1 MNQVHVA
8 RVARE
13 GEIVAVRK
21 QRIERAERVVSGLVI
36 TRRGIDLEPQTRR
49 PGHVGDGVP
58 TAAAHGPGAD
68 AFAADVT
75 SLAHCF
81 EVPVEAAARA
91 GVSDIEVVA
100 ALVAARVEK
109 GSLVE
114 NEALIVRRQ
123 VTRADVLTLD
133 PHASILEMLAGEVV
147 EEMLV
152 AILNRHAP
160 ESNRAPLALL
170 PVQPRGVV
178 GLPDV
183 RTVAHR
189 DEALEIERHLLPSHP
204 GLQRAAPERIDVGD
218 EGQAEIQRV
227 LVDRR
232 DDVFRRRA
240 DVLELDEELPV
251 RIRPN
256 VDVPLETV
264 QEVTVASVT
273 RDPEQ
278 RRVVQLEALAHGE
291 TEGYVAHRIVE
302 RKRDVFQAVE
312 RLGSQVWV
320 GQRRPVFQPTIK
332 RIDLGASCVV
342 LVSRRRA
349 RARRCYEEADD
360 GQKTDAESHHQLR
373 SVAWISAM

>member
-1 MNQVHVA
+1 MNQVHVP

-13 GEIVAVRK
+13 GEVVAVGK
-21 QRIERAERVVSGLVI
+21 QRIERTERVVSGLVI
-36 TRRGIDLEPQTRR
+36 ARRRIDLQPETWR
-49 PGHVGDGVP
+49 PRLVGDGVA
-58 TAAAHGPGAD
+58 TAAPDGPGAD
-68 AFAADVT
+68 TLVSDVAE
-75 SLAHCF
+75 LGHRF
-81 EVPVEAAARA
+81 EVSVEAAARA

-100 ALVAARVEK
+100 AFVAARVEK
-109 GSLVE
+109 ASLVE
-114 NEALIVRRQ
+114 NEARIVRRQ

-160 ESNRAPLALL
+160 EPDEAPLALL

-183 RTVAHR
+183 RTIAHR
-189 DEALEIERHLLPSHP
+189 DEPLQIERHLLPPHA
-204 GLQRAAPERIDVGD
+204 GLQRAAPEGIDVGD

-240 DVLELDEELPV
+240 DVLELDEDLPV

-264 QEVTVASVT
+264 QEVTAAFVAC
-273 RDPEQ
+273 DPEQ

-291 TEGYVAHRIVE
+291 TERYVTLRVVE
-302 RKRDVFQAVE
+302 RQRDVFQAVE
-312 RLGSQVWV
+312 RLGSGARV
-320 GQRRPVFQPTIK
+320 GQCRPVLQPTVE
-332 RIDLGASCVV
+332 RIDLGASSLVV
-342 LVSRRRA
+342 LSRRRA
-349 RARRCYEEADD
+349 RARRYDE
-360 GQKTDAESHHQLR
+360 
-373 SVAWISAM
+373 

>member
-1 MNQVHVA
+1 MNQVHVP

-13 GEIVAVRK
+13 GEIVAVRE

-36 TRRGIDLEPQTRR
+36 TRRGIDLESQTRR
-49 PGHVGDGVP
+49 PVEVGDGVP
-58 TAAAHGPGAD
+58 ASAADRPGAD
-68 AFAADVT
+68 AFAGDVT
-75 SLAHCF
+75 SLAHRF
-81 EVPVEAAARA
+81 EVPVEPVARA

-100 ALVAARVEK
+100 ALVAARVQK
-109 GSLVE
+109 ASLVE
-114 NEALIVRRQ
+114 NEARVVGRQ
-123 VTRADVLTLD
+123 VTGADVLALGS
-133 PHASILEMLAGEVV
+133 HASVLKVLAGEVV

-160 ESNRAPLALL
+160 EPDEAPLALL

-189 DEALEIERHLLPSHP
+189 DEPLQIERHFLSPHA
-204 GLQRAAPERIDVGD
+204 GLQRAAQERVDVGE

-240 DVLELDEELPV
+240 NVLELDEDLPV

-264 QEVTVASVT
+264 QEITVALVAC
-273 RDPEQ
+273 DPEQ
-278 RRVVQLEALAHGE
+278 RRVVHLETLAHGE
-291 TEGYVAHRIVE
+291 TEGYVTLRVVE
-302 RKRDVFQAVE
+302 EERDVLQAVE
-312 RLGSQVWV
+312 RLGSEARV
-320 GQRRPVFQPTIK
+320 GKRRPLFQPAVEQIYP
-332 RIDLGASCVV
+332 GANWLVV
-342 LVSRRRA
+342 LSRQRPRA
-349 RARRCYEEADD
+349 RSQDEEAAKRE
-360 GQKTDAESHHQLR
+360 KTGAEPHHQLR